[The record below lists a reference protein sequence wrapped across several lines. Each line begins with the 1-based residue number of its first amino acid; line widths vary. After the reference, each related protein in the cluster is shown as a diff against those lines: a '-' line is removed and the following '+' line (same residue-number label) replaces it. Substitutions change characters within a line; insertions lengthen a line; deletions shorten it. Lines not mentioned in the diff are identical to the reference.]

1 MYTNLSF
8 FYPSSYAMRAYATNL
23 FFFWCV
29 CMYVWCFVCLKNRKK
44 GTRGYDETFLY
55 SESKDAV
62 LKLDI
67 SILYILIDFHEFN
80 CDD

>member
-1 MYTNLSF
+1 M
-8 FYPSSYAMRAYATNL
+8 
-23 FFFWCV
+23 
-29 CMYVWCFVCLKNRKK
+29 WCFVCLKNRKK